1 MFTGLIED
9 LGRIESIQRNS
20 KSFKLRV
27 VTTLPPQEISIGDSI
42 AVNGICLTVVEHTSG
57 TFSADVSPETMQ
69 SSNIGSLSVGNTVNI
84 ERALRLGDR
93 LGGHMVSGHI
103 DTTGTV
109 VRRVHD
115 DIAVRFTVELPR
127 TFMRYVI
134 SKGSIAIDGISLT
147 VNRVT
152 DTTFSVAIIP
162 HSLAKTTLQ
171 HYGEGARVNIETDM
185 LGRYIEKLLSH
196 APDSSDTAANNTES
210 GGLSIAKLAE
220 NGFF

>member
-9 LGRIESIQRNS
+9 LGRIESIQRRS
-20 KSFKLRV
+20 KSFKLKV
-27 VTTLPPQEISIGDSI
+27 ATNLPYQEISVGDSV
-42 AVNGICLTVVEHTSG
+42 AVNGICLTIVEHSPG
-57 TFSADVSPETMQ
+57 SFSADVSPETMH
-69 SSNIGSLSVGNTVNI
+69 SSNIGSLSVGDTVNL

-103 DTTGTV
+103 DTTG
-109 VRRVHD
+109 RVCQRVQD
-115 DIAVRFTVELPR
+115 DIAERFTVELPR

-147 VNRVT
+147 VNAVT

-171 HYGEGARVNIETDM
+171 HYGVGARVNIETDM
-185 LGRYIEKLLSH
+185 LGRYIEKLLST
-196 APDSSDTAANNTES
+196 APDSPDATTANSESD
-210 GGLSIAKLAE
+210 GLSIAKLAE

>member
-9 LGRIESIQRNS
+9 LGRVESIQRRSN
-20 KSFKLRV
+20 SFKLQV
-27 VTTLPPQEISIGDSI
+27 ASSLPYQEICVGDSI
-42 AVNGICLTVVEHTSG
+42 AVNGICLTVVSHSPG
-57 TFSADVSPETMQ
+57 SFSADVSPETMH
-69 SSNIGSLSVGNTVNI
+69 SSNIGSLSVGTAVNL

-109 VRRVHD
+109 VQRVQDHN
-115 DIAVRFTVELPR
+115 AVRFTVELPR

-147 VNRVT
+147 VNDVT
-152 DTTFSVAIIP
+152 DDTFSVAIIP

-171 HYGEGARVNIETDM
+171 HYGVGAKVNIETDL
-185 LGRYIEKLLSH
+185 LGRYVERLLNH
-196 APDSSDTAANNTES
+196 AQDSSDATTVHTQNE
-210 GGLSIAKLAE
+210 GLSIAKLAE

>member
-9 LGRIESIQRNS
+9 LGRIECFQRRSN
-20 KSFKLRV
+20 SFKLKV
-27 VTTLPPQEISIGDSI
+27 ATHLPHHEISVGDSI
-42 AVNGICLTVVEHTSG
+42 AVNGICLTVVEHSPG
-57 TFSADVSPETMQ
+57 SFSADVSPETMQ
-69 SSNIGSLSVGNTVNI
+69 SSNIGTLSAGDSVNL
-84 ERALRLGDR
+84 ERALRLADR

-103 DTTGTV
+103 DTTGKV
-109 VRRVHD
+109 IQRIQD
-115 DIAVRFTVELPR
+115 DIAVRFSVELPR
-127 TFMRYVI
+127 AFMRYVI

-147 VNRVT
+147 VNTVT

-171 HYGEGARVNIETDM
+171 HYGVGAKVNIETDI
-185 LGRYIEKLLSH
+185 LGRYIEKLLNHDTDSDDTGTSH
-196 APDSSDTAANNTES
+196 NES

>member
-9 LGRIESIQRNS
+9 LGRIDNIQRRSN
-20 KSFKLRV
+20 SFKLKV
-27 VTTLPPQEISIGDSI
+27 LTFLPSQEISLGDSI
-42 AVNGICLTVVEHTSG
+42 AVNGICLTVVHHSPG
-57 TFSADVSPETMQ
+57 SFSADVSPETMH
-69 SSNIGSLSVGNTVNI
+69 SSNIGSLSGGDVVNL

-93 LGGHMVSGHI
+93 FGGHMVSGHI

-109 VRRVHD
+109 VQRVQD
-115 DIAVRFTVELPR
+115 DIAVRFTVEIPPA
-127 TFMRYVI
+127 FMRYVI

-147 VNRVT
+147 VNTVT
-152 DTTFSVAIIP
+152 DTTLSVAIIP

-171 HYGEGARVNIETDM
+171 HYGVGSRVNIETDM
-185 LGRYIEKLLSH
+185 LGRYIEKLLSY
-196 APDSSDTAANNTES
+196 PQDSSDAATANPES

>member
-171 HYGEGARVNIETDM
+171 HYGVGARVNIETDM

>member
-9 LGRIESIQRNS
+9 LGSIESIQRRG
-20 KSFKLRV
+20 KSFKLNV
-27 VTTLPPQEISIGDSI
+27 KTKFPYAEISLGDSI
-42 AVNGICLTVVEHTSG
+42 AVNGICLTVVSFSPG
-57 TFSADVSPETMQ
+57 SFSADVSPETMQ
-69 SSNIGSLSVGNTVNI
+69 SSNIGNLSAGDAVNL

-109 VRRVHD
+109 VQRVQD
-115 DIAVRFTVELPR
+115 DIAVRFSVELPQEY
-127 TFMRYVI
+127 MRYVV

-147 VNRVT
+147 VNEVT

-171 HYGEGARVNIETDM
+171 HYGVGARVNIETDI
-185 LGRYIEKLLSH
+185 LGRYIERLLGQ
-196 APDSSDTAANNTES
+196 APDSVLPPATETQN
-210 GGLSIAKLAE
+210 GGLTIAKLTE

>member
-9 LGRIESIQRNS
+9 LGRVERIQRGSN
-20 KSFKLRV
+20 SFKLKV
-27 VTTLPPQEISIGDSI
+27 ATHLPHTEICVGDSI
-42 AVNGICLTVVEHTSG
+42 AVNGICLTVVSHGPGS
-57 TFSADVSPETMQ
+57 FSADVSPETMHA
-69 SSNIGSLSVGNTVNI
+69 SNIGSLGVGDPVNL

-103 DTTGTV
+103 DTTGKV
-109 VRRVHD
+109 VQRVQD
-115 DIAVRFTVELPR
+115 DNAVRFSVEIPG

-134 SKGSIAIDGISLT
+134 SKGSVAIDGISLT
-147 VNRVT
+147 VNSVT

-171 HYGEGARVNIETDM
+171 HYGVGSRVNIETDI
-185 LGRYIEKLLSH
+185 LGRYVEKLFKA
-196 APDSSDTAANNTES
+196 APDSPNTVAANPDD
-210 GGLSIAKLAE
+210 GGLSMAKLAE

>member
-9 LGRIESIQRNS
+9 LGRIESIQRRSN
-20 KSFKLRV
+20 SFKLKIS
-27 VTTLPPQEISIGDSI
+27 TNLPPQEISVGDSV
-42 AVNGICLTVVEHTSG
+42 AVNGICLTVVHHAPG
-57 TFSADVSPETMQ
+57 NFSADVSPETMQ
-69 SSNIGSLSVGNTVNI
+69 SSNIGYLSVGDVVNL

-109 VRRVHD
+109 VQRIQD
-115 DIAVRFTVELPR
+115 DIAVRFSVELPR

-147 VNRVT
+147 VNTVT

-171 HYGEGARVNIETDM
+171 HYGVGAKVNIETDM

-196 APDSSDTAANNTES
+196 APDSSDTAAANPES
-210 GGLSIAKLAE
+210 GGLSIEKLAE